1 MQRKYK
7 KNKKKCRKNAKKTRK
22 NAKKFKRIR
31 SQRHYMNKF
40 KENNKIY
47 RKSYSLFDL
56 SCWKSAGFCE
66 PELARLIKNSKT
78 CKENAKKKCKQIK
91 KNAKEKPKNWK
102 KYRNSFVIN
111 ELFASRSHLLENSF
125 FV

>member
-1 MQRKYK
+1 MQRKHEK
-7 KNKKKCRKNAKKTRK
+7 MQKNSKESEANDI
-22 NAKKFKRIR
+22 N
-31 SQRHYMNKF
+31 MNKF

-78 CKENAKKKCKQIK
+78 CQENAKKKCKQIQ